1 MDIIGAPSA
10 TKGGSLVASDVMVVL
25 GIILA
30 VVAVLALGIFLG
42 WKVSRSRREERNRQI
57 QGLHGSSRRSSS
69 SNGNGNG
76 SSSSSGGGGDEG
88 GSGKRRVRRR
98 RRDHRP
104 RNPTLAEAG
113 GLPPERT
120 DTGRSASETSEGR

>member
-69 SNGNGNG
+69 SSSNG

-120 DTGRSASETSEGR
+120 DTGRSASEPSEDR